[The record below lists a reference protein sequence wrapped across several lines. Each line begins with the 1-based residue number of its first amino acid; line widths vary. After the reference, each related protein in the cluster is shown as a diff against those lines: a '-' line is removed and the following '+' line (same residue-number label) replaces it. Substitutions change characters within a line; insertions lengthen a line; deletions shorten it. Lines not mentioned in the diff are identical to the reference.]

1 MKLTNYLLEKLNKTT
16 ISLED
21 VVMIISGKLDLD
33 KFKLSG
39 NSNYKDIFSFLTS
52 EHCFFARS
60 EDVKDILGDDFD
72 KLLDELKSKVDKKEI
87 DKSLEKDK
95 LLSIKEDENLE
106 DPENK
111 QQDSKSNDN
120 KYAVLICDKLFG
132 IKFNELYFYKWLYK
146 EDDVYMIGT
155 DINNEEYI
163 KIIESIV

>member
-21 VVMIISGKLDLD
+21 VISITSGELDLD
-33 KFKLSG
+33 RFKLSG
-39 NSNYKDIFSFLTS
+39 NPNYKDIFDFLTS
-52 EHCFFARS
+52 QHCFFANC
-60 EDVKDILGDDFD
+60 DDIKDILGDEFDDFLS
-72 KLLDELKSKVDKKEI
+72 KIKNKVDKKEI

-95 LLSIKEDENLE
+95 LLSIKEDDNLE
-106 DPENK
+106 NHENK

-132 IKFNELYFYKWLYK
+132 IKFNDLYFYKWLYK
-146 EDDVYMIGT
+146 EDDIYMIGT
-155 DINNEEYI
+155 DINNEKYI